1 MADILLIGGNMQNG
15 NIGIELRYLNNLIRR
30 YVDNKLHKKYI
41 DSVTGTNGWIIGYIA
56 RREKEGRE
64 VYQRDLETRFGI
76 TRSTASKVVALMVQ
90 KGLIEQQSVPG
101 DRRVRRLTL
110 TPKAEEVKRMMD
122 EDHEKFEATLRKGLS
137 EEELATLFSLL
148 DRLQENLRG
157 MDVKEGTEKA

>member
-1 MADILLIGGNMQNG
+1 MERALGV
-15 NIGIELRYLNNLIRR
+15 ELRRLSNQICR
-30 YVDNKLHKKYI
+30 YFDQQTNKREVDA
-41 DSVTGTNGWIIGYIA
+41 VTGTNGWIIGYIA
-56 RREKEGRE
+56 KREAEGRE

-110 TPKAEEVKRMMD
+110 TPRAEEVKRMMD
-122 EDHEKFEATLRKGLS
+122 EDHKNFEATLRRGLS

>member
-1 MADILLIGGNMQNG
+1 MERAL
-15 NIGIELRYLNNLIRR
+15 GIELRKLSNLTCR
-30 YVDNKLHKKYI
+30 YFDQQTNKRAVDA
-41 DSVTGTNGWIIGYIA
+41 VTGTNGWIIGYIA
-56 RREKEGRE
+56 RREKEGSE

>member
-1 MADILLIGGNMQNG
+1 MERAL
-15 NIGIELRYLNNLIRR
+15 GIELRKLSNLTCR
-30 YVDNKLHKKYI
+30 YFDQQTNKRAVDA
-41 DSVTGTNGWIIGYIA
+41 VTGTNGWIIGYIA

-101 DRRVRRLTL
+101 DRRVVDRRVDDLLARRLTL

>member
-1 MADILLIGGNMQNG
+1 M
-15 NIGIELRYLNNLIRR
+15 
-30 YVDNKLHKKYI
+30 LHVY
-41 DSVTGTNGWIIGYIA
+41 TA
-56 RREKEGRE
+56 RREKGGRE

>member
-1 MADILLIGGNMQNG
+1 MERALS
-15 NIGIELRYLNNLIRR
+15 IELRKLSNLTCR
-30 YVDNKLHKKYI
+30 YFDQQTNKRAVDA
-41 DSVTGTNGWIIGYIA
+41 VTGTNGWIIGYIA

-137 EEELATLFSLL
+137 EEEKENRWRKRRGLPPKPVKRDNIVVDTLDDIDPNDYL
-148 DRLQENLRG
+148 
-157 MDVKEGTEKA
+157 

>member
-1 MADILLIGGNMQNG
+1 MERALGV
-15 NIGIELRYLNNLIRR
+15 ELRRLSNQICR
-30 YVDNKLHKKYI
+30 YFDQQTNKRAVDA
-41 DSVTGTNGWIIGYIA
+41 VTGTNGWIIGYIA
-56 RREKEGRE
+56 RREAEGRE
-64 VYQRDLETRFGI
+64 VYQRDLETRFGV

-122 EDHEKFEATLRKGLS
+122 EDHEKFETTLRKGLS

>member
-1 MADILLIGGNMQNG
+1 MERAL
-15 NIGIELRYLNNLIRR
+15 GIELRKLSNLTCR
-30 YVDNKLHKKYI
+30 YFDQQTNKRAVDA
-41 DSVTGTNGWIIGYIA
+41 VTGTNGWIIGYIA

-110 TPKAEEVKRMMD
+110 TPKAEDIKRMMD